1 MNNIMTEKSVMD
13 AVALMYIAQDTIE
26 QNIYLIKY
34 RHKIKMPNKDLIKFI
49 KEARK
54 RGFDDYQIRQPLLQ
68 KGWPINLIQEAFASL
83 EKNQKQ
89 EKKNQYKNKVTI
101 YLDDELLKILEK
113 RAKKNM
119 FDLNEQVEDILRRSC
134 INLKK
139 KKSIFDKD
147 IDDTLVP
154 LFSRRRYKK

>member
-68 KGWPINLIQEAFASL
+68 KGWPINLIQEAFIII
-83 EKNQKQ
+83 
-89 EKKNQYKNKVTI
+89 EKKEKPSKKDSYKNKITV
-101 YLDDELLKILEK
+101 YLDDELLKDETEIGKIVEGVLFDHLSRLKFNLE
-113 RAKKNM
+113 
-119 FDLNEQVEDILRRSC
+119 
-134 INLKK
+134 
-139 KKSIFDKD
+139 
-147 IDDTLVP
+147 P
-154 LFSRRRYKK
+154 